1 MYSVVYLPG
10 AKRQLTDAVMYIA
23 DELCSPDA
31 AEKLLDAMDN
41 VAKSLADMPYRYPI
55 YPALHAMKREIR
67 YVPVQNYLL
76 FYTVHEARKTVE
88 VWRFLHQRQND
99 LRP

>member
-10 AKRQLTDAVMYIA
+10 AKRQLEAAVLYIA
-23 DELCSPDA
+23 EEFGSPDA
-31 AEKLLDAMDN
+31 AGNLLDQVDEA
-41 VAKSLADMPYRYPI
+41 ATSLAEMPYRYPI
-55 YPALHAMKREIR
+55 YPTLYAMKNEIR
-67 YVPVQNYLL
+67 FVPVMNYLL
-76 FYTVHEARKTVE
+76 FFTVKEESKTVE